1 MKQVDEIIYDA
12 IRADADLMTTIGGRV
27 VSTCFEVSPDE
38 ADNTPVP
45 YIIVT
50 DDGFQAQESTKD
62 DLWDSEEDRV
72 QASVEVAAESP
83 NEVKQIIR
91 MVRRAVNTY
100 IAQMRED
107 DEVIPTLQP
116 GYPSSDILAWDW
128 LKPCYYKRLTY
139 QCTTQSDTDYEQD

>member
-38 ADNTPVP
+38 ADNTLVP

-50 DDGFQAQESTKD
+50 DDGFQNQNTTKD
-62 DLWDSEEDRV
+62 DLWEGDEDRV

-83 NEVKQIIR
+83 NEVKRIIR
-91 MVRRAVNTY
+91 MVRRAVQTY
-100 IAQMRED
+100 ISDMYED
-107 DEVIPTLQP
+107 GHKTPQLESL
-116 GYPSSDILAWDW
+116 SSDGLAWDW
-128 LKPCYYKRLTY
+128 MKPCYYQRLMY
-139 QCTTQSDTDYEQD
+139 QCATQSDIDDEQES